1 MRRVACDFPQ
11 SSQDAMTDR
20 VHACLDGDLPVS
32 ALSDAEQAHL
42 ARFEASIDAVAESF
56 RAYPVP
62 DLVDAVM
69 RQLPAAPTPARA
81 RSAAWRRA
89 LAWLWA
95 PHSIQLQLRPAYGLV
110 AAMALAVLVPR
121 ADLLVP
127 AGPAPVAETDTAPA
141 SSPMYVQFR
150 LDAANA
156 SSVQLVGSF
165 TNWKP
170 TYELNETSPGV
181 WSVLVPLEPGVHDY
195 GFMVDGERWVVDP
208 KAPQVDD
215 QFGGTNSRLS
225 LVPPDGTA

>member
-1 MRRVACDFPQ
+1 
-11 SSQDAMTDR
+11 MTDR

-42 ARFEASIDAVAESF
+42 ARLEASIDAVAESF

-69 RQLPAAPTPARA
+69 RQLPVMPTPVQP
-81 RSAAWRRA
+81 RSAGWRRA
-89 LAWLWA
+89 LEWLWA

-110 AAMALAVLVPR
+110 AAMALAILVPR
-121 ADLLVP
+121 ADLLLP
-127 AGPAPVAETDTAPA
+127 TGPASVAETNVTPAAAPV
-141 SSPMYVQFR
+141 YVQFR

-165 TNWKP
+165 TGWQP
-170 TYELNETSPGV
+170 GYELHETAPGV
-181 WSVLVPLEPGVHDY
+181 WSVLVPLKPGVHDY
-195 GFMVDGERWVVDP
+195 GFVIDGERWVVDP